1 MKKYSI
7 GQINKELKISIS
19 ELRKLDKLGLFK
31 ATRNSENGKRFYTE
45 EQYNY
50 LKENINKLDDIFYN
64 NFIELPKDAVR
75 IKDSINH
82 WIDKNGNI
90 YCIDSRIKNR
100 IRYIKKAFTTT
111 QGYNYCGVTYK
122 INGKNKN
129 ISKRV
134 HRLVA
139 EAFIPNPNNYNIVG
153 HKNNIKTDNRADN
166 LYWTTI
172 KENTQ
177 KAVDDGLMVND
188 KGFDDSQ
195 SKPVIMFETKTNK
208 ILNKY
213 GSITEA
219 HKQTG
224 ISKSTIARQAKYKR
238 PIRKDFYF
246 RFIDDESVD
255 KETLYL
261 VGMFD
266 YDTDKLLDTF
276 INCSQAS
283 IQSGFNQKTIAYHIN
298 IGRKPK
304 VNNLNV
310 YFKRI
315 KTTTK

>member
-7 GQINKELKISIS
+7 GQINKELKISIN

-31 ATRNSENGKRFYTE
+31 ATRNSENGTRFYTE

-64 NFIELPKDAVR
+64 NFIKLPKDAVR

-90 YCIDSRIKNR
+90 YCIDNRIKSR
-100 IRYIKKAFTTT
+100 IRYIKKAFTTV
-111 QGYNYCGVTYK
+111 QGYNYCGITYK

-255 KETLYL
+255 TETLYL

-266 YDTDKLLDTF
+266 YDTDRLLDTF

-283 IQSGFNQKTIAYHIN
+283 NQTGFKEKTIAYHIN

-315 KTTTK
+315 KSTTK